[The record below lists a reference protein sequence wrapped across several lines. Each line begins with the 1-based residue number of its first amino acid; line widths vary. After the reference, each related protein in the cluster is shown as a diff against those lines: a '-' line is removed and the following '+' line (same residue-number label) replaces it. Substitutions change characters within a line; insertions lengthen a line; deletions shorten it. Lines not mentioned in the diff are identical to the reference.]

1 MKTRNIGK
9 KTIRNVIRVDF
20 LLAFITGIV
29 GVLFHKPLVN
39 ILGLSAQFIVVVSVF
54 HLLYS
59 CYSGFLFFQ
68 KVINKRQI
76 RLLIFA
82 NLFWTIVSIV
92 LLIIYWNS
100 AFVLGKA
107 LLIIQVLVLGVLS
120 YFEEKQLS
128 VSLLCED

>member
-1 MKTRNIGK
+1 MKTRNIEK
-9 KTIRNVIRVDF
+9 KTIQNVIRVDF
-20 LLAFITGIV
+20 LMAFITGIV
-29 GVLFHKPLVN
+29 GVLFYKPLVN

-92 LLIIYWNS
+92 LLIMYWNS

-107 LLIIQVLVLGVLS
+107 LLILQVLVLGVLS

-128 VSLLCED
+128 VSLRCED

>member
-1 MKTRNIGK
+1 MKTRNIEK

-20 LLAFITGIV
+20 LMAFITGIV
-29 GVLFHKPLVN
+29 GVLFYKPLVN

-68 KVINKRQI
+68 KVNNKRQI
-76 RLLIFA
+76 RILIFA

-92 LLIIYWNS
+92 LLIMYWNS

-107 LLIIQVLVLGVLS
+107 LLILQVLVLGVLS